1 MAKRKV
7 KKDVPLTRKQVSRRE
22 KERRQRLILI
32 GIAIAIG
39 CLIAGILGYGAYQ
52 ELVAKPAAPVARV
65 NGVPI
70 ETTDYQKRVLLERMN
85 IDAGIQMLQVQRSS
99 YDPEEDATMIDFI
112 DQQISYYYTERNLL
126 DGEGPLDQMIEEE
139 LIRQAAAEQ
148 GIEVTSE
155 EIDRRIEEN
164 FGYYGDEPTPTPSPS
179 PSTATITSTS
189 EITPTEELTPMTRVE
204 FEESY
209 AQRIGALEE
218 RIGLTD
224 ADYRELFRTQL
235 LKEKMQEFVG
245 QQVPTTEL
253 QVRARHILVDTEEE
267 ANAVLERLQ
276 QGEDFATVAMEVS
289 QDTLSAELG
298 GDLGWFPRG
307 KMDPA
312 FEEVAFSLPV
322 GEISDVVET
331 SYGFHIILVEDRDED
346 RELDADML
354 EQRKSEAFDA
364 WLTDLRAE
372 ADIQKYWSADKVPPE
387 SGT

>member
-164 FGYYGDEPTPTPSPS
+164 FGYYGDEPTPMPSPS
-179 PSTATITSTS
+179 ASTATITSTS
-189 EITPTEELTPMTRVE
+189 EITPTEELTPMTRAE
-204 FEESY
+204 FEQSY
-209 AQRIGALEE
+209 AERIGALEE

-224 ADYRELFRTQL
+224 ADYRELIRTQL
-235 LKEKMQEFVG
+235 LREKMQEFVG
-245 QQVPTTEL
+245 QQVPTTEP

-276 QGEDFATVAMEVS
+276 QGEDFATLAMEVS

-354 EQRKSEAFDA
+354 EQRKAEAFEA